1 MGRYSLQRSGQDG
14 FSFHELLTAMSI
26 VSFAV
31 LGYAAGTVSVM
42 RGSKVTANYSVAI
55 NLAQDK
61 VEQLKSA
68 GAAVNENSCPG
79 GGDVGI
85 NALGGAGGI
94 FNRCW
99 QVGDSPLGSQLKQ
112 VEVRVSWI
120 DFEPREVVFSKLV
133 YRE

>member
-1 MGRYSLQRSGQDG
+1 MARLSGQDG
-14 FSFHELLTAMSI
+14 FSFHELLTAMGI

-31 LGYAAGTVSVM
+31 LSYSAGTISVL
-42 RGSKVTANYSVAI
+42 RAGKVTANYSVAV
-55 NLAQDK
+55 NLAQDR
-61 VEQLKSA
+61 VEQLKAA
-68 GAAVNENSCPG
+68 GAAVDEDSCPS

-99 QVGDSPLGSQLKQ
+99 RVGDSPLGGQLRQ
-112 VEVRVSWI
+112 IEVRVSWF
-120 DFEPREVVFSKLV
+120 DAEPREVVFTKLV